1 MRVVTIL
8 SAVLLTFSAL
18 AGPAF
23 SEEELKKSHRQAAA
37 DLLKLMDAE
46 NQAMAG
52 ANAMADVM
60 LQSNPMLGPF
70 RDVIT
75 DWSAKVMTWDNM
87 MPKMVALYAETY
99 TEGELKELIAFYS
112 TKLGQKMIRVTPELT
127 RKGAMIGSELAQ
139 QHMGELQAAIEAR
152 ANEMQQLGTTS
163 P

>member
-1 MRVVTIL
+1 MRVAIIL
-8 SAVLLTFSAL
+8 TATLLTFSAL
-18 AGPAF
+18 AGSAGAD
-23 SEEELKKSHRQAAA
+23 EEITKSHRKAAA

-60 LQSNPMLGPF
+60 LQSNPMLSPF

-75 DWSAKVMTWDNM
+75 EWSAKVMTWENM

-99 TEGELKELIAFYS
+99 TEDELKELIAFYS
-112 TKLGQKMIRVTPELT
+112 SKLGKKMIRVTPELT
-127 RKGAMIGSELAQ
+127 RRGAMIGSELAQ
-139 QHMGELQAAIEAR
+139 KHMGELQAAIEAR
-152 ANEMQQLGTTS
+152 ANEMQQLNMTS